1 MRLHDFKS
9 DFFKSFLTLFTGT
22 SITRALP
29 VLISP
34 LLTRL
39 YTPEDWGVF
48 ALFMSSTLVI
58 TVFASGRYELAIMLP
73 KNHRE
78 ASHLGA
84 ASFVMVVLFSALTLA
99 IVTVANSPITH
110 AFAEPD
116 IAVWLLWIP
125 VSILFT
131 SLFRI
136 FNFWSNRRKRYR
148 RIATG
153 MVVQGIVTAGVNLAG
168 GVLYNGPAGLI
179 LGTVMG
185 QASAAAL
192 LGWTI
197 WRDDGLK
204 TQTWSPHL
212 MKSTAIR
219 YKQFPLYST
228 WSAFLNILSLEIPVF
243 ILNRAFSSSVTGFYS
258 LAYKALNFPVFI
270 IRQSFSQIFLQRSS
284 EIRENESRLSGLV
297 WRTYT
302 TLLMVAIVPC
312 SILLVFGDHLF
323 GFIFGSEWITAGRYA
338 QMMSPWI
345 LFVFTATPI
354 SMLFI
359 VLEQQKQSL
368 VFNAI
373 TLTSRIAAL
382 WIGIAVFQD
391 PSTTVLLFSL
401 TGFAS
406 RVGVVL
412 YLLKKVGISVFK
424 TVAFTALF
432 ILPPPALLY
441 GVKILLS
448 GL

>member
-1 MRLHDFKS
+1 MRLRVLKS

-48 ALFMSSTLVI
+48 ALFISSTLVI

-78 ASHLGA
+78 AAHLGA
-84 ASFVMVVLFSALTLA
+84 TSLAMVVLFSALTFTV
-99 IVTVANSPITH
+99 VTFANSLITQLLGETKIS
-110 AFAEPD
+110 A
-116 IAVWLLWIP
+116 WLFLIP

-136 FNFWSNRRKRYR
+136 LNFWSNRRKRYR

-153 MVVQGIVTAGVNLAG
+153 MVVQGIVTASVNLAG
-168 GVLYNGPAGLI
+168 GLLYKGPAGLI
-179 LGTVMG
+179 LGTVIG
-185 QASAAAL
+185 QASAATL
-192 LGWTI
+192 LGWAI
-197 WRDDGLK
+197 WRDDNLK
-204 TQTWSPHL
+204 SQIWSPHL
-212 MKSTAIR
+212 MKSAAIR

-243 ILNRAFSSSVTGFYS
+243 ILNRSFTSSVTGFYS
-258 LAYKALNFPVFI
+258 LAYKALNFPIFI
-270 IRQSFSQIFLQRSS
+270 IRQSFSQIFLQRAS

-302 TLLMVAIVPC
+302 TLLMVATIPC
-312 SILLVFGDHLF
+312 AILLVFGDHIF
-323 GFIFGSEWITAGRYA
+323 GFVFGSEWITAGRYT

-359 VLEQQKQSL
+359 VLERQKQSL
-368 VFNAI
+368 IFNAV

-382 WIGIAVFQD
+382 WIGIAFFHN
-391 PSTTVLLFSL
+391 PTTTVLLFSL
-401 TGFAS
+401 TGFLF
-406 RVGVVL
+406 RIGLIL
-412 YLLKKVGISVFK
+412 YLLKQVGISIFK
-424 TVAFTALF
+424 TLASTALY
-432 ILPPPALLY
+432 ILPPPAFLY
-441 GVKILLS
+441 GVKILFLD
-448 GL
+448 L